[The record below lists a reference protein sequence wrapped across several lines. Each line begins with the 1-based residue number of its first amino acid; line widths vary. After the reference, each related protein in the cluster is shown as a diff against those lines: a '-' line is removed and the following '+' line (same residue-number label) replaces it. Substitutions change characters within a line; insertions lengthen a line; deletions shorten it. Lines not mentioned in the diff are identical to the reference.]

1 MNNPLILSKHIVS
14 IDIETSGL
22 DKNKDRI
29 IQIGGVK
36 YTNTWKKVSEFNK
49 YILPKEPW
57 EMTPEAE
64 AVHGLSKNFIQINGV
79 PLESIYDEWIKF
91 LGDCDIATYN
101 GNAFDIPFL
110 YAEFNRVGLDPKIV
124 EHRLIDVY
132 KIEREVNA
140 NTLPATFKR
149 YTGKEALGAHD
160 ANADSR
166 MTLRVLYEQ
175 MNRYDISEI
184 LKPEDMK
191 MNFPDSIL
199 GINSDG
205 RIYFTAGKHK
215 DEMSFDICKK
225 DPSYIKWLFANVLS
239 QFSKDKIMEEYNSL
253 K

>member
-1 MNNPLILSKHIVS
+1 MENPFNLSKHIVS

-57 EMTPEAE
+57 EMTPEAQE
-64 AVHGLSKNFIQINGV
+64 VHGLTKEFINIYGV
-79 PLESIYDEWIKF
+79 PLESIYDEWIEF
-91 LGDCDIATYN
+91 LGDCDIITYN
-101 GNAFDIPFL
+101 GNSFDIPFL
-110 YAEFNRVGLDPKIV
+110 YAEFQRSDLDPKII

-160 ANADSR
+160 ANADAR
-166 MTLRVLYEQ
+166 MTMRVLYEQ
-175 MNRYDISEI
+175 LNRYDVSEI
-184 LKPEDMK
+184 LKPEDIK
-191 MNFPDSIL
+191 MDFPDSIL
-199 GINSDG
+199 KINENG
-205 RIYFTAGKHK
+205 RIQFTAGKHK
-215 DEMSFDICKK
+215 DELVFDVCKK
-225 DPSYIKWLFANVLS
+225 DPSYLKWLFANVVT
-239 QFSKDKIMEEYNSL
+239 QVSKEKIIEEYNSL